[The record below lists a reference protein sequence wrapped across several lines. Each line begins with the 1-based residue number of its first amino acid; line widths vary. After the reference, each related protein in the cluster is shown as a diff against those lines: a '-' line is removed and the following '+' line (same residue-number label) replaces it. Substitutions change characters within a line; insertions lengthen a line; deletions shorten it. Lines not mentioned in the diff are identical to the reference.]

1 MQRLALQILISGL
14 YLDCSLGPL
23 VKKIKDSQIEVI
35 INSLCSNMFS
45 SSERLRDIS
54 SVGLKTVISELPRTT
69 QTVASVAS
77 RNITGKMVD
86 AIGKPVSLFIA
97 CCVLFFF
104 HNRCNNLYF
113 LQDLNQYVLLE
124 TLDILGDLIHRYGGE
139 QY

>member
-1 MQRLALQILISGL
+1 MLHGL
-14 YLDCSLGPL
+14 LLLMMVCVVFSLGPL

-54 SVGLKTVISELPRTT
+54 SVALKTVISELRRTP

-86 AIGKPVSLFIA
+86 AIGKPVSAQL
-97 CCVLFFF
+97 
-104 HNRCNNLYF
+104 
-113 LQDLNQYVLLE
+113 
-124 TLDILGDLIHRYGGE
+124 
-139 QY
+139 